1 MRAAPVE
8 HFFFPFSG
16 RKDATSNQMLSMS
29 LTDISPL
36 HGTLTPNDSSS
47 CTFVLQLTCSSS
59 SARAYGDPCVQ
70 MFFFFCGKKG
80 AAPENMH
87 MPTPATAPVA

>member
-1 MRAAPVE
+1 MPPPWNT
-8 HFFFPFSG
+8 FFFPFSG
-16 RKDATSNQMLSMS
+16 RKDATSNQMLSTS

-59 SARAYGDPCVQ
+59 SAKGVRRPLRPDV
-70 MFFFFCGKKG
+70 FFFCGKKG